1 MYLSIAGD
9 LWVQLVPRITFRRI
23 YHSDVTQPMSMK
35 IVNDMRCHE
44 RYIDSE
50 IDGIKQ

>member
-1 MYLSIAGD
+1 
-9 LWVQLVPRITFRRI
+9 
-23 YHSDVTQPMSMK
+23 MK

-50 IDGIKQ
+50 IDGIKQWSVAGFL